1 MINYQ
6 PNYQPHAKQLLLHNA
21 PAGDN
26 DTLSVILYGGQRG
39 GGKSAGLLAD
49 AVFFALTYPGA
60 KICIVRESL
69 DAVKQ
74 SFLDKLPTLFPA
86 QVGHQLVYEYKE
98 KSSSM
103 VAPLSRSVVFPN
115 GSYITFQRVA
125 NYQEA
130 LTRQGWE
137 FHYLIIDELTKQSEE
152 TFNYLLS
159 TVRSARVY
167 NQYNKDFIQIPT
179 KVACGTNPGGIG
191 HRWVKERF
199 IDKTVTRY
207 SDDGHNTPVETKD
220 YKEVIEIPSREDP
233 KKKKQITMNVRFI
246 PASWADNPF
255 LNDSYV
261 ANLMQQSE
269 HRREMDLFGNWDIIA
284 GRMFRYADDSYIDDY
299 NAKELIH
306 KYKPDI
312 YISIDWGYKPSYHSA
327 GWYAVFYDKSVIRFK
342 ELYGQEL
349 IFEDF
354 VKKIKSMSQGY
365 HITGTCLPH
374 DLFRHGDKYRDE
386 SGRIIGEMKS
396 DLFEHAELNPIGV
409 TSGKGTVD
417 MRFDKIHSAS
427 QIVTDDGTKKFRITH
442 SCQAL
447 KDELDESVFRDDGTG
462 RIDSYCK
469 DHALDEFGLFLTMY
483 SEDISPLSVEDF
495 TVPDLRDRMVAKIED
510 EFESFTNEDAY
521 YDDDGDRMYNK
532 IDDDIDLC

>member
-6 PNYQPHAKQLLLHNA
+6 PNYQPHSKQLLLHNA
-21 PAGDN
+21 PPE
-26 DTLSVILYGGQRG
+26 TTRHCPLFSTGGQRG

-60 KICIVRESL
+60 KICIIRESL

-86 QVGHQLVYEYKE
+86 KVGDQLVYEYKE

-103 VAPLSRSVVFPN
+103 IAPLSRSVVFPN

-137 FHYLIIDELTKQSEE
+137 FHYLIIDELTKQTED

-167 NQYNKDFIQIPT
+167 NSYSKEYIQIPT

-207 SDDGHNTPVETKD
+207 SDDGHNTPIQTMD
-220 YKEVIEIPSREDP
+220 YKEVIEIPDRHDSS
-233 KKKKQITMNVRFI
+233 KKKNITMNVRFI

-269 HRREMDLFGNWDIIA
+269 YKREMDLHGNWSIVA
-284 GRMFRYADDSYIDDY
+284 GRMFRYEEDSFIDDFH
-299 NAKELIH
+299 ARELIN
-306 KYKPDI
+306 KYNPDI

-327 GWYAVFYDKSVIRFK
+327 GWYAVFHDKSVIRFK

-354 VKKIKSMSQGY
+354 VKK
-365 HITGTCLPH
+365 
-374 DLFRHGDKYRDE
+374 
-386 SGRIIGEMKS
+386 
-396 DLFEHAELNPIGV
+396 N
-409 TSGKGTVD
+409 
-417 MRFDKIHSAS
+417 
-427 QIVTDDGTKKFRITH
+427 
-442 SCQAL
+442 
-447 KDELDESVFRDDGTG
+447 
-462 RIDSYCK
+462 
-469 DHALDEFGLFLTMY
+469 
-483 SEDISPLSVEDF
+483 
-495 TVPDLRDRMVAKIED
+495 
-510 EFESFTNEDAY
+510 
-521 YDDDGDRMYNK
+521 
-532 IDDDIDLC
+532 